1 MRLLCA
7 SGRRAEYLRSVLAGA
22 LLLLLSSYFGVYLG
36 YWAKPRPRRQSHLLT
51 TLYIILVILY

>member
-1 MRLLCA
+1 V
-7 SGRRAEYLRSVLAGA
+7 EYLRSVLAGA

-36 YWAKPRPRRQSHLLT
+36 YWAKPQPRRRSHLLT